1 MKRNYLTIVT
11 LILISS
17 LLLTPVQA
25 SITTYIWD
33 NIHYVEGTSIDY
45 PHPDRD
51 YYDISIS
58 SDWTVTGTKLYHN
71 QFNHDT
77 SEWVAGVGI
86 IGVCTLIGIA
96 VGAMTGTAEGAAIG
110 GVVGVVLGLIAAGAG
125 VVLKDECGCIWFWV
139 SISFVSWL
147 SDNAWWLGPFLEN
160 PILAGIAID
169 AIGVAFA
176 LYGYLRIGNGTIY
189 DAVGAG
195 NPAPPPPPP
204 SGGGCP
210 ILSVWNG
217 TDYFEEGLL
226 NIHNPEGIDVV
237 YQHTLV
243 STPQSVNGAYL
254 MRLTEHNQTH
264 SYIDQVK
271 LYAILED
278 GTMKKLPLIYAWHS
292 EDGNVLPQLLFSDD
306 WKTDTLG
313 ADHNNGTSQSIDLKF
328 ASLSPNLEIIGFMFE
343 IEGNNRIAKL

>member
-1 MKRNYLTIVT
+1 
-11 LILISS
+11 
-17 LLLTPVQA
+17 
-25 SITTYIWD
+25 
-33 NIHYVEGTSIDY
+33 
-45 PHPDRD
+45 
-51 YYDISIS
+51 
-58 SDWTVTGTKLYHN
+58 
-71 QFNHDT
+71 
-77 SEWVAGVGI
+77 
-86 IGVCTLIGIA
+86 
-96 VGAMTGTAEGAAIG
+96 MTGTAEGAAIG

-147 SDNAWWLGPFLEN
+147 SDNAWWLGPLCIVC
-160 PILAGIAID
+160 PLLAQEEIM
-169 AIGVAFA
+169 VAFL
-176 LYGYLRIGNGTIY
+176 LYGYLRLGSGTIY

-195 NPAPPPPPP
+195 NPAPPPP
-204 SGGGCP
+204 SGGGGCP

-226 NIHNPEGIDVV
+226 NIHNSDGIDVV

-254 MRLTEHNQTH
+254 MRLTEHHQTH

-278 GTMKKLPLIYAWHS
+278 GTMKRLPLIYAHHS
-292 EDGNVLPQLLFSDD
+292 EDGNVLPQLLFSDE

-328 ASLSPNLEIIGFMFE
+328 AALSPNLEVTGFMFQ
-343 IEGNNRIAKL
+343 IEGNNRIAKV